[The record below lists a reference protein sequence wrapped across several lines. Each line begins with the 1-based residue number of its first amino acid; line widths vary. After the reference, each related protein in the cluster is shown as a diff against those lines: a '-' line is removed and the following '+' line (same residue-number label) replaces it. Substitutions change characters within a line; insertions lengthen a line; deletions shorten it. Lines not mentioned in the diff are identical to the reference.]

1 MAKNSQALA
10 LPDNVFSLLA
20 AADKQRGFPP
30 GTMQSLLM
38 QETGGQAKYLNDP
51 TQYHYAANADGK
63 RIAGHTGKISTAHG
77 PFGILESTAKDP
89 GYGVKPMGD
98 KASLAEHIRFAG
110 DYLAARSKSAGGL
123 SAGLAGYGEG
133 EKYAAQVVGRR
144 DAKVPATN
152 LVAAAPVAAPVA
164 TPAPVMVAQATPAP
178 VMAAQ
183 AEAPAQQVVAQA
195 APPAEAVPNA
205 WGSFLANYRAAQAPQ
220 AVAAAA
226 PQQQPVYPGVQ
237 VPNFM
242 AALSGLN
249 QQDPRLAFQSFGSF
263 GGRA

>member
-10 LPDNVFSLLA
+10 LPDNVFSMLA
-20 AADKQRGFPP
+20 EADKQRGFPP

-38 QETGGQAKYLNDP
+38 QETGGQAKYIADP
-51 TQYHYAANADGK
+51 TTYHYAANAEGK
-63 RIAGHTGKISTAHG
+63 RIAGHTGKISTAYG

-98 KASLAEHIRFAG
+98 KADLAEHIRFAG
-110 DYLAARSKSAGGL
+110 DYLAARSKSGGGL

-144 DAKVPATN
+144 DGRVPATN
-152 LVAAAPVAAPVA
+152 LVAAAPVVVPQA
-164 TPAPVMVAQATPAP
+164 TPAPVMVAQAPVTEPVTAP
-178 VMAAQ
+178 V
-183 AEAPAQQVVAQA
+183 EQVVAQA
-195 APPAEAVPNA
+195 PTPAATGPNS
-205 WGSFLANYRAAQAPQ
+205 WDSFLANLRSAQAPQ
-220 AVAAAA
+220 TVADAAV
-226 PQQQPVYPGVQ
+226 QQPVSKGVQ

-249 QQDPRLAFQSFGSF
+249 QQDPRVMLQAFGGF
-263 GGRA
+263 GGRV

>member
-38 QETGGQAKYLNDP
+38 QETGGQAKYVDDP
-51 TQYHYAANADGK
+51 TTYHYAANADGK
-63 RIAGHTGKISTAHG
+63 RIAPQSGKISTAHG

-98 KASLAEHIRFAG
+98 KTSLAEHIRFAG

-144 DAKVPATN
+144 DGKVPATN
-152 LVAAAPVAAPVA
+152 LVAAAPVASPATIVTAQA
-164 TPAPVMVAQATPAP
+164 TPVPVLDPVVAQATTTP
-178 VMAAQ
+178 VGD
-183 AEAPAQQVVAQA
+183 PG
-195 APPAEAVPNA
+195 A
-205 WGSFLANYRAAQAPQ
+205 WGTFLANYRAAQAQP
-220 AVAAAA
+220 VAAAA
-226 PQQQPVYPGVQ
+226 TPQQPVYPGVQ
-237 VPNFM
+237 TPNFM
-242 AALSGLN
+242 AALGGLN
-249 QQDPRLAFQSFGSF
+249 QYDPRNTLQSFTGF
-263 GGRA
+263 GGLGGRA

>member
-10 LPDNVFSLLA
+10 LPDNVFSMLA
-20 AADKQRGFPP
+20 AADKQRGFPA

-38 QETGGQAKYLNDP
+38 QETGGQAQYLNDP
-51 TQYHYAANADGK
+51 TTYHYAANADGK
-63 RIAGHTGKISTAHG
+63 RIAPQSGKISTAHG

-144 DAKVPATN
+144 DGKVPATN
-152 LVAAAPVAAPVA
+152 LVAAAAPVD
-164 TPAPVMVAQATPAP
+164 TSAPVVVAQATPAP
-178 VMAAQ
+178 VLEAVAAPVEQLVAQAASPAAAGPNTWDSFLTNLRAAQ
-183 AEAPAQQVVAQA
+183 AEPVA
-195 APPAEAVPNA
+195 V
-205 WGSFLANYRAAQAPQ
+205 
-220 AVAAAA
+220 AAA
-226 PQQQPVYPGVQ
+226 PQQPVSKGIQ

-242 AALSGLN
+242 AALSALN
-249 QQDPRLAFQSFGSF
+249 QQDPRTAFQSFGNF
-263 GGRA
+263 GSRV

>member
-144 DAKVPATN
+144 DAKVPAAN
-152 LVAAAPVAAPVA
+152 LVAAAPVTAQATVVAPQE
-164 TPAPVMVAQATPAP
+164 TPAPVMV
-178 VMAAQ
+178 AQ

-195 APPAEAVPNA
+195 APPAEVVPNT
-205 WGSFLANYRAAQAPQ
+205 WDSFVANYRAAQAPQ
-220 AVAAAA
+220 AVADAA

-249 QQDPRLAFQSFGSF
+249 QQDPRLAFQSFGGF